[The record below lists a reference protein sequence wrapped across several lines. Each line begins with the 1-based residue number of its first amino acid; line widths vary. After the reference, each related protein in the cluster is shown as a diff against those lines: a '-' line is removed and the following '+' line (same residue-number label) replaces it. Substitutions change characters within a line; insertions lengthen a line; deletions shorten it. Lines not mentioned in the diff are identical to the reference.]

1 MDAGGKRLYALLAA
15 MALAAGITLV
25 LRPTSQVEGQGRFDA
40 TATVTRVVDGDTVEI
55 TPAIDGV
62 EDVRL
67 IGVDTPEARDP
78 ECGKQPYAD
87 EATAFTTSELDGE
100 QVELEFDE
108 ERTDQYDRL
117 LAYVYPQGEEMF
129 NETLVRE
136 GYAQVA
142 TFPPNTRYVER
153 FEEAQEEARSQ
164 DRGLW
169 GLSEEELAAQTDRD
183 NGIGGGECVTE
194 DTQPNEMTTNAP
206 AQPNPSPPPS
216 PPPTPAPNPR
226 PTPAPRPTPPPQP
239 APTPP
244 LDSGTL
250 FKAGGSDVG
259 PMPLMKGGSCPKGFP
274 DRRGHA
280 CYAAR

>member
-1 MDAGGKRLYALLAA
+1 MDTGGKRLYELLAA
-15 MALAAGITLV
+15 IALAAAMAYV
-25 LRPTSQVEGQGRFDA
+25 LLPDKSVEGQGRFDA

-67 IGVDTPEARDP
+67 IGVDTPETRDP
-78 ECGKQPYAD
+78 DCGKQPYAD
-87 EATAFTTSELDGE
+87 EATAFTTSELEGE

-108 ERTDQYDRL
+108 EREDRYGRL
-117 LAYVYPQGEEMF
+117 LAYLYPQGEQARF
-129 NETLVRE
+129 NETLLRE
-136 GYAQVA
+136 GYGQVA

-153 FEEAQEEARSQ
+153 FEEVQEEARS
-164 DRGLW
+164 RGLGIW
-169 GLSEEELAAQTDRD
+169 GLSQEELAAQTDRG

-194 DTQPNEMTTNAP
+194 DTQPDETTNP
-206 AQPNPSPPPS
+206 PPQPSPRPPPS
-216 PPPTPAPNPR
+216 PPPAPAPNPS
-226 PTPAPRPTPPPQP
+226 PASAPRSPPPSQP

-259 PMPLMKGGSCPKGFP
+259 PMPLMKSGSCPKEFP
-274 DRRGHA
+274 DRRGQA